1 MSDLPRDDTIPQSLP
16 AFLKRFSRER
26 ACAATLRRW
35 RWPQGFRCPACD
47 HDRSWYIETR
57 RLDECA
63 SCGHQTSL
71 TAGTVMHKSTKPLTQ
86 WFLAI
91 YLFTSSKQG
100 ISASELSR
108 QLGVAYQTAWLWL
121 QKLRSALGARA
132 TELLQGVVEVDE
144 TYEVGIRFGEKRG
157 RPAVSDR
164 AALIAGA
171 IEVPTGRRGFGR
183 LRLASLE
190 AASGQ
195 ALGDFIEEHVR
206 PGSMLL
212 TDGLTS
218 YRTERIG
225 ASYDHVPTSVKGS
238 GRRAHEVLPG
248 IHRVFALL
256 DRVLKGT
263 YQGAV
268 RRKHLAGY
276 LDEFAFRFNRRNSK
290 SRALLFQRALSAGV
304 RRAPPTYWEI
314 IDRENPRKAA

>member
-16 AFLKRFSRER
+16 AFLRRFASER

-35 RWPQGFRCPACD
+35 RWPHGFRCPACD
-47 HDRSWYIETR
+47 HDRGWYIETR
-57 RLDECA
+57 RLDECTG
-63 SCGHQTSL
+63 CGHQTSL
-71 TAGTVMHKSTKPLTQ
+71 TAGTVMHKSSKPLKL

-100 ISASELSR
+100 ISASVLAR

-121 QKLRSALGARA
+121 QKLRGALGARS
-132 TELLQGVVEVDE
+132 TQLLEGVVEVDE
-144 TYEVGIRFGEKRG
+144 TYEIGIRFGEKRG

-164 AALIAGA
+164 ASLIVGA
-171 IEVPTGRRGFGR
+171 IEVPVDRRGFGR
-183 LRLASLE
+183 LRLASIE
-190 AASGQ
+190 AASSA

-206 PGSMLL
+206 PGSVLL
-212 TDGLTS
+212 TDGMPS
-218 YRTERIG
+218 YRSKRIG
-225 ASYDHVPTSVKGS
+225 ASYDHVATSIKGS
-238 GRRAHEVLPG
+238 GQRAHEVLPG

-276 LDEFAFRFNRRNSK
+276 LDEFAFRFNRRTSK

-314 IDRENPRKAA
+314 VGRDNPRKVA